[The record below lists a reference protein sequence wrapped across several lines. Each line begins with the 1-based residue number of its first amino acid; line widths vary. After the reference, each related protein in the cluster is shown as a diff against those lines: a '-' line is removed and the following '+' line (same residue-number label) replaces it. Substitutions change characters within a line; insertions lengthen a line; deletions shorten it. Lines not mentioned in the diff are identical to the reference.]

1 MHVTSKREKLQYAY
15 VFITDL
21 LTLTVS
27 IVLAWL
33 ITDGLLNVIVPYEP
47 QDWMQTISLVFLS
60 FVATFFC
67 FDQDENIATRSLG
80 REFRLSVKFN
90 ILLGLVYSAFM
101 LLTKATMLDSRYFA
115 VMVPAV
121 NMLLLPLAH
130 TALKSCCCIF
140 SAAGAWKASSALSPP
155 VTGPSS

>member
-1 MHVTSKREKLQYAY
+1 MLNYTALCSVRPCGACRIIKIERKPDLHVTSKREKLQYAY

-47 QDWMQTISLVFLS
+47 RDWMQTISLVFLS

-67 FDQDENIATRSLG
+67 FDQDENIVTRSLG

-90 ILLGLVYSAFM
+90 ILLG
-101 LLTKATMLDSRYFA
+101 
-115 VMVPAV
+115 
-121 NMLLLPLAH
+121 PL
-130 TALKSCCCIF
+130 CC
-140 SAAGAWKASSALSPP
+140 
-155 VTGPSS
+155 